1 MQSPLTPTMGY
12 HLPGLEEELMLDGLS
27 LEGEH
32 DALKAGGVSPRTIKR
47 PTNPVATCLE
57 KNSSRLTLAH
67 PLLGGPDDGIPLGA
81 AAKRP
86 RLGPISLPGAP
97 LSPHLSRGSSSNSH
111 SAGPSNSP
119 SAQAS
124 PVHGMRPAF
133 ATRPQ
138 TNYEGLAEPRP
149 VLANFSTALPPPVTP
164 FGTPPGIQSMPHGR
178 NLPPPDVAVTPDA
191 PLGNSFGGCAEPIS
205 DRPSR
210 LPSQSGSPV
219 AIATSSI
226 HHHLRLGPPLPHAFM
241 RGPDRGLLPP
251 SLDGRGID
259 GPTHPSP
266 AVPSRPSVGSS
277 CSGGSSPRAVAVA
290 SGRHGPDSA
299 VAPPLAGSGGIG
311 STSGGARQRWPRQR
325 RVAAAPVS
333 IRPGLHASSSTATPP
348 TTFGSSG
355 GLRRMQVACPRATRR
370 TSRSSIGS
378 EPEDASPAR
387 PSCASKPCARRP
399 SGVVA
404 PSSAYVLCHPSRGV
418 RAVCHGR
425 RRVLHPPSLRSALGH
440 ALAPLSL
447 RPRAHVTHVHV

>member
-241 RGPDRGLLPP
+241 RGPGSHSLLPP
-251 SLDGRGID
+251 SLDGRGHAMRPVPI
-259 GPTHPSP
+259 PVPVP
-266 AVPSRPSVGSS
+266 VPSRPSVGSS
-277 CSGGSSPRAVAVA
+277 CSGGLLPTSSGGGFGSPWPGFGSGAAA
-290 SGRHGPDSA
+290 SF
-299 VAPPLAGSGGIG
+299 GSGGIG
-311 STSGGARQRWPRQR
+311 STSGGA
-325 RVAAAPVS
+325 AVS
-333 IRPGLHASSSTATPP
+333 AGPGSGGFASSSPSPFGPGLHASSSTATPP

-355 GLRRMQVACPRATRR
+355 GFATHA
-370 TSRSSIGS
+370 GGL
-378 EPEDASPAR
+378 PASN
-387 PSCASKPCARRP
+387 PS
-399 SGVVA
+399 
-404 PSSAYVLCHPSRGV
+404 YVTLFDRQ
-418 RAVCHGR
+418 
-425 RRVLHPPSLRSALGH
+425 
-440 ALAPLSL
+440 
-447 RPRAHVTHVHV
+447 